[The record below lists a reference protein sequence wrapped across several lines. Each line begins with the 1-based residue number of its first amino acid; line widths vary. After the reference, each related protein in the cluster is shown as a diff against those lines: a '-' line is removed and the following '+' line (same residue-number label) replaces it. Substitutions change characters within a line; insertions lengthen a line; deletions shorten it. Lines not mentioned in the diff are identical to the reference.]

1 MRFGFHQPISAVD
14 SQLSRMTIDR
24 KAKTWEDAFVIVP
37 SDANYPYSWLQILGF
52 AILVLF
58 PTLSLTVCGLR
69 VYSRRLANGFGTGEL
84 PIIPYVLQMLSAN
97 ICYQDDWLIFFAM
110 VGGKYAFERL
120 QECTRS

>member
-1 MRFGFHQPISAVD
+1 
-14 SQLSRMTIDR
+14 MTIDR

-58 PTLSLTVCGLR
+58 PTLSSTVCGLR

-110 VGGKYAFERL
+110 VGEKYAFERL